1 MNIKR
6 IGSVAAIAAVGALAL
21 SSCAANESSST
32 TSGSSSSASASSSSG
47 TADLSSLSGTLNG
60 IGSSAQATAQT
71 TWTSGFQGQ
80 ASGVTINYNPAGS
93 GAGVTGFT
101 AGSDDFAGSDIPL
114 TTDQLKAT
122 FKSCAAGS
130 SAIDIPDYISP
141 IAIAYNVQGLSNLTL
156 DASTI
161 AKIFSGKI
169 TMWNDPAIAKLNSG
183 ASLPAA
189 KINVVHRSDKSGT
202 TANFTEYL
210 AAAAPSDW
218 TSAPSEAFPVQIG
231 DAAQGTSGV
240 AAALKSA
247 SDSITY
253 IDNSGATG
261 LSKAKLSIGGKVRAI
276 TAAGAAAVVGQAQQ
290 DSGRSANDLALTIP
304 RTTTGANDWP
314 IVLASNLV
322 ACQQYADP
330 AKAKLIKAYFNYIIS
345 DAGQKASA
353 AQAGSAP
360 LSSELAAKDAKAIAS
375 IK

>member
-32 TSGSSSSASASSSSG
+32 AGSSSSASSSSSSS
-47 TADLSSLSGTLNG
+47 ADLSSLSGTLNG

-71 TWTSGFQGQ
+71 TWTSGFQGE

-114 TTDQLKAT
+114 TSDQLKAT

-161 AKIFSGKI
+161 AQIFSGKI

-183 ASLPAA
+183 ANLPAA

-218 TSAPSEAFPVQIG
+218 TSAPSEVFPVQIG

-240 AAALKSA
+240 AAAVKSA
-247 SDSITY
+247 NDSITY
-253 IDNSGATG
+253 IDDSGATG

-276 TAAGAAAVVGQAQQ
+276 SASGAAAVVGQAKQQ
-290 DSGRSANDLALTIP
+290 SGRSTNDLALDIP

-314 IVLASNLV
+314 IVLASNLI

-330 AKAKLIKAYFNYIIS
+330 AKAKLVKAYFNYIIS
-345 DAGQKASA
+345 DAGQKAA
-353 AQAGSAP
+353 ASQAGSAP
-360 LSSELAAKDAKAIAS
+360 LSSDLAAKDAKAIAS